1 MTSQSDIDLDR
12 QPHQGIASTH
22 PKHQI
27 YGFNTITDF
36 QSCPHGFKTTQTL
49 QPTKRMLQTS
59 IFSDLEDKQ
68 RQYLHFNAAYH
79 FHTFKTKWR
88 VLWLRQFPVLQ
99 VSFFI
104 FYK

>member
-1 MTSQSDIDLDR
+1 MTSQSDIDPDR

-27 YGFNTITDF
+27 Y
-36 QSCPHGFKTTQTL
+36 GFKTTQTL

-68 RQYLHFNAAYH
+68 RQYLHFNATYH
-79 FHTFKTKWR
+79 FLTFQTIWS
-88 VLWLRQFPVLQ
+88 VLWLRQFPELQ

-104 FYK
+104 L